1 MEMSKYILQI
11 LRASLTTVFS
21 WGFHSPRATQEGLMF
36 KVRGFIHQGWVHI
49 KYNEGSDLFDV
60 DLLSPQR
67 ECVET
72 IESVSFDDLVYTIDQ
87 AVERVP
93 DYDERVKR
101 TYYLQ

>member
-1 MEMSKYILQI
+1 M
-11 LRASLTTVFS
+11 
-21 WGFHSPRATQEGLMF
+21 
-36 KVRGFIHQGWVHI
+36 HI

-67 ECVET
+67 ECVEA

-93 DYDERVKR
+93 DYDECVKR

>member
-1 MEMSKYILQI
+1 M
-11 LRASLTTVFS
+11 
-21 WGFHSPRATQEGLMF
+21 
-36 KVRGFIHQGWVHI
+36 HI

-72 IESVSFDDLVYTIDQ
+72 IECVYFDDLVYTIDRV
-87 AVERVP
+87 VERVP
-93 DYDERVKR
+93 DYDECVKR